1 MTKTNLTNLKIK
13 KTQAGIRLDKFLA
26 EKFPK
31 YSRQAVKKNIL
42 EGNILVNKEK
52 IKPKYILK
60 EGDKISIEI
69 SLPGKIILKP
79 NSSIKLNIV
88 YEDKDVVV
96 IDKPA
101 GTVVHP
107 AENFQTS
114 YKTLVNALLAYFPE
128 IKNVGEDKF
137 RPGIVHRLDKETSGL
152 LIVAKNNRTFNYL
165 KEQFQKRKIEKH
177 YLALVAGKL
186 KEEKGV
192 IEKPISRS
200 KKTPTKQMVVEKKF
214 TAKKIKEARTEYS
227 IVKRFKN
234 YTLVKAIPKTGRM
247 HQIRIHFASLGHP
260 IAGDKKYSFKRQKN
274 LLKLDRHFLHA
285 ACLKFKLP
293 CGRIIELESK
303 LPKELGNALKALEKE
318 KDL

>member
-1 MTKTNLTNLKIK
+1 MSDDLNLKIK
-13 KTQAGIRLDKFLA
+13 KTQIGIRLDKFLA
-26 EKFPK
+26 EKFLQ
-31 YSRQAVKKNIL
+31 YSRQMIKKNIL

-52 IKPKYILK
+52 VKPKYILK
-60 EGDKISIEI
+60 EDDKISIKI
-69 SLPGKIILKP
+69 SLPEKNNLKP
-79 NSSIKLNIV
+79 DPSIKLNIV

-101 GTVVHP
+101 GMVVHP
-107 AENFQTS
+107 AENFKIHH
-114 YKTLVNALLAYFPE
+114 KTLINALLNYFPE
-128 IKNVGEDKF
+128 IKNVGEDEF

-152 LIVAKNNRTFNYL
+152 LIVAKNNQTFDYL

-186 KEEKGV
+186 KKEKGV

-200 KKTPTKQMVVEKKF
+200 KKTPTKQMVVGKKSVGG
-214 TAKKIKEARTEYS
+214 KIREARTEYS
-227 IVKRFKN
+227 VVKK
-234 YTLVKAIPKTGRM
+234 YDGYALVKAIPKTGRM

-260 IAGDKKYSFKRQKN
+260 IVGDKKYSFKRQKN

-285 ACLKFKLP
+285 AYLKFILP

-303 LPKELGNALKALEKE
+303 LPKELENALKTLETE

>member
-1 MTKTNLTNLKIK
+1 MTKTNLKIEKIK
-13 KTQAGIRLDKFLA
+13 AGVRLDKFLA
-26 EKFPK
+26 EKFPQ
-31 YSRQAVKKNIL
+31 YSRQTIKKNIS

-52 IKPKYILK
+52 VKPKYILK
-60 EGDKISIEI
+60 EDDKISIKI
-69 SLPGKIILKP
+69 SLPEKIILKP
-79 NSSIKLNIV
+79 DSSIKLNIV
-88 YEDKDVVV
+88 YKNKDVIV

-101 GTVVHP
+101 GMLVHP
-107 AENFQTS
+107 VENS
-114 YKTLVNALLAYFPE
+114 KINHKTLVNALLAYFPK

-152 LIVAKNNRTFNYL
+152 LIVAKNNQAFNYL

-186 KEEKGV
+186 KKEKGV

-200 KKTPTKQMVVEKKF
+200 KKTPTKQMIVEKNF
-214 TAKKIKEARTEYS
+214 TAKKIKEAKTEYNV
-227 IVKRFKN
+227 VKRFDD

-247 HQIRIHFASLGHP
+247 HQIRIHFASIGHP
-260 IAGDKKYSFKRQKN
+260 IIGDKKYSFKRQKK

-285 ACLKFKLP
+285 AYLKFILP
-293 CGRIIELESK
+293 CGRMIELKSK
-303 LPKELGNALKALEKE
+303 LPKELEIALKTLEDR